1 MKYRLLGENLQTIR
15 KARGMKQQE
24 LADQIG
30 INMQSLSK
38 IERGLNYPTFETLE
52 KIMNALGITP
62 NELLSGEWSHTD
74 HAEPFLIDVI
84 RREADFDVSLDTLHE
99 NEYFQNHEQW
109 QYYMKDK
116 LAEYVRN
123 YLDDTKTSIE
133 ELLEL
138 KQLVQRQKTERLLK
152 MYKELHSLDRYGE
165 QPQGYDYFLLGTL

>member
-1 MKYRLLGENLQTIR
+1 
-15 KARGMKQQE
+15 
-24 LADQIG
+24 
-30 INMQSLSK
+30 
-38 IERGLNYPTFETLE
+38 
-52 KIMNALGITP
+52 MNALGITP

-99 NEYFQNHEQW
+99 NEYFQSHEQW

-133 ELLEL
+133 ELLEF
-138 KQLVQRQKTERLLK
+138 KRLVQRQKTERLLK

-165 QPQGYDYFLLGTL
+165 QPQGYVYDNPYDDEQLRELADIGRKRNIPDVSPQSDFDEEDYKHYLEEIGLAKPRR